1 MSYSLFHNCIRC
13 TYITGSNPEPS
24 SPQPSLYTDYA
35 TRTFTYVVVVVVV
48 GGGGD
53 GGGGGEMKGD
63 GVVSSRMGE
72 LKLACIFFCQ
82 ENRMAGTIWI
92 TQAQEG

>member
-1 MSYSLFHNCIRC
+1 
-13 TYITGSNPEPS
+13 
-24 SPQPSLYTDYA
+24 
-35 TRTFTYVVVVVVV
+35 
-48 GGGGD
+48 
-53 GGGGGEMKGD
+53 MKGD